1 MAIVYI
7 QPGSGSGSGTKSDP
21 YYYDELGTAETAA
34 GNGGTILFTDGTYSF
49 SANQTWDAA
58 TLADM
63 TYKSENDRGAYLLGT
78 TSMRRLTIGSSS
90 TSTFK
95 IEGFKAAN
103 IYYTGNSA
111 TTLTVNKI
119 AHADTFS
126 GTRGSLGIFFLA
138 SSTNLNVIKNSS
150 FIVDYSGSDRFFHTA
165 EQTTLT
171 SCSFFLKCSAV

>member
-1 MAIVYI
+1 MATVYI

-34 GNGGTILFTDGTYSF
+34 GNGGTILFTDGTYNF

-63 TYKSENDRGAYLLGT
+63 TYKSENDRGAYLFGV
-78 TSMRRLTIGSSS
+78 TSMRQITLGSSS

-103 IYYTGNSA
+103 INYVADAA

-119 AHADTFS
+119 VHADTFS
-126 GTRGSLGIFFLA
+126 GTRNPFGFFELGN
-138 SSTNLNVIKNSS
+138 SNSHVIKNSS
-150 FIVDYSGSDRFFHTA
+150 FLVDYSGTDLFFRFA
-165 EQTTLT
+165 GATTIT
-171 SCSFFLKCSAV
+171 SCTFFIKCTAV